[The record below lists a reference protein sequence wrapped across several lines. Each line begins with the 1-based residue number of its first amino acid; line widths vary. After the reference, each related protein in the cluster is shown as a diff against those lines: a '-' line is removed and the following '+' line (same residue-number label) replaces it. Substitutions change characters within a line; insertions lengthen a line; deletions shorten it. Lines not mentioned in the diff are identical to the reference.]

1 MTPLFVQISKTRN
14 PPLILGGG
22 GGGGGEETM
31 SPKNLFTNLNTD
43 SLGLSHAKVDTV
55 IFTIYN
61 KIRESLWRK
70 TVVIHAED
78 TDIYVQVAYLWGT
91 SYQEKEKYVGTW
103 TLFITAIPDVVI

>member
-22 GGGGGEETM
+22 GGREETM

-55 IFTIYN
+55 FFTIYN

>member
-61 KIRESLWRK
+61 KILESL
-70 TVVIHAED
+70 
-78 TDIYVQVAYLWGT
+78 
-91 SYQEKEKYVGTW
+91 
-103 TLFITAIPDVVI
+103 